1 MITLCAPS
9 HPEWSNMDES
19 SASRTA
25 MVDNQVRPSDVTKFP
40 VIKALLSVPKE
51 AFVPATMKPVAYAD
65 IQIPFSQDRDRVIL
79 DARNFAKMLD
89 ATDIQP
95 DELVLD
101 IGCGLGYSAAVV
113 SRLAQAVVA
122 VEEIPELAEEAEALL
137 VRQNV
142 DNAIVIRAPLAEGSA
157 RHSPYDVIIIEGGI
171 EFVPDAIIDQLKDG
185 GRIFGLFGSER
196 VCRGRL
202 GKKVGDRIHWRNEFD
217 AGVPVL
223 PGFRRERSFESRWNN
238 EDELARIV

>member
-1 MITLCAPS
+1 M
-9 HPEWSNMDES
+9 EES
-19 SASRTA
+19 AASRTA

-40 VIKALLSVPKE
+40 LIKALLAVPKE
-51 AFVPATMKPVAYAD
+51 VFVPAPMKPVAYAD
-65 IQIPFSQDRDRVIL
+65 IQIPISPDRNRVIL

-101 IGCGLGYSAAVV
+101 LGCGLGYSSAVV

-122 VEEIPELAEEAEALL
+122 VEEIEELAEEAETLL
-137 VRQNV
+137 TKQNV
-142 DNAIVIRAPLAEGSA
+142 DNAIVITAPLTEGSA

-171 EFVPDAIIDQLKDG
+171 EYVPYAIIDQLKDG

-217 AGVPVL
+217 ASVPVL
-223 PGFRRERSFESRWNN
+223 PGFRRERSFESRWKNG
-238 EDELARIV
+238 DALARIL